1 MVNDKSSIT
10 MTRWELWGKCERAL
24 ITEYKNVFWRNSF
37 KGYCNMLEFLFILYD
52 AFVKVNGESIRAYTH
67 VGELGNEA
75 IHVVVPSVSM
85 LSGTGCRVFCP
96 LKAVLQSQVFFM
108 IRFVHCLRL

>member
-1 MVNDKSSIT
+1 
-10 MTRWELWGKCERAL
+10 
-24 ITEYKNVFWRNSF
+24 
-37 KGYCNMLEFLFILYD
+37 MLEFLFILYD
-52 AFVKVNGESIRAYTH
+52 ALAKVNEESIRAYTH

-85 LSGTGCRVFCP
+85 LSGTGCGVFYP

-108 IRFVHCLRL
+108 IRFVHCLRLCQHNTHVIANYM

>member
-1 MVNDKSSIT
+1 MSS
-10 MTRWELWGKCERAL
+10 
-24 ITEYKNVFWRNSF
+24 
-37 KGYCNMLEFLFILYD
+37 NMLEFLFILYD
-52 AFVKVNGESIRAYTH
+52 ALAKVNGESIQTHTH

-85 LSGTGCRVFCP
+85 FSGTACCP

-108 IRFVHCLRL
+108 MGFVHCLRLCPHVIANYM